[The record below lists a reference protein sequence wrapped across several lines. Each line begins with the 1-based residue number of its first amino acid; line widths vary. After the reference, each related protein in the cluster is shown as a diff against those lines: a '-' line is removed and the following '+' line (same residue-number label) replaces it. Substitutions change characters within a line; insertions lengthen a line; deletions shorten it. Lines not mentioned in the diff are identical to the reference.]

1 MNSCPLF
8 IQIGL
13 RKESQRL
20 RYNEK
25 EFVGAD
31 GVDVSNDSIGILK
44 SSKALLK
51 TLYLSTKRITKK
63 WTMPLRNW
71 SQVYNE
77 FVIMYGD
84 RMLVNED

>member
-1 MNSCPLF
+1 MN
-8 IQIGL
+8 
-13 RKESQRL
+13 RQR
-20 RYNEK
+20 
-25 EFVGAD
+25 
-31 GVDVSNDSIGILK
+31 SISP

-51 TLYLSTKRITKK
+51 TLYLSTKRITQK

>member
-1 MNSCPLF
+1 MVTRKVIYTTNAIESLNSSYKRLN
-8 IQIGL
+8 
-13 RKESQRL
+13 RQRSV
-20 RYNEK
+20 
-25 EFVGAD
+25 FP
-31 GVDVSNDSIGILK
+31 

-63 WTMPLRNW
+63 WRMPLRNW